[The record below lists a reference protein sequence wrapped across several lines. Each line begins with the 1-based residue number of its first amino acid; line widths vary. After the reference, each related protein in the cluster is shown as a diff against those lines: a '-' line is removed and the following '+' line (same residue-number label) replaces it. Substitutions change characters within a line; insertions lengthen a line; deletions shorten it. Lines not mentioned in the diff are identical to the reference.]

1 MENAHSGMAFTIYFD
16 FTSLLFVPIV
26 PDMVQDTITFSFLL
40 LEPSLCLPFFPPSL
54 NHALQD
60 SQTEISK
67 TQM

>member
-1 MENAHSGMAFTIYFD
+1 MAFTIYFD

-40 LEPSLCLPFFPPSL
+40 LEPSLCLPFSPPSL